1 MSSTRNLISATEI
14 LKQLDLVTF
23 DTNSIHPFENLI
35 SDCVLISVANTQVLL
50 TVANLRISCF
60 FVIGQGDGIWF
71 GVRWEF
77 RATQARQ
84 EFSSRSR
91 NHGGNCNPRVNFVN
105 TVGC

>member
-23 DTNSIHPFENLI
+23 DTNSVHPFENLI
-35 SDCVLISVANTQVLL
+35 SDCVLISVANTQLLL